1 MLGRVLTILLI
12 AVCVALLFVLGCGV
26 YSRLVLGERVPSVF
40 GYSVLFVSSGSMS
53 PSIDKGDIIII
64 KPADEYVCGD
74 IITFFPHGSSYSTTH
89 RIVDITDGGEFVT
102 QGDANNVADRE
113 GVQKEQVVGKVEIV
127 VGGWCIYLAVFVI
140 TSVII
145 VMCVIPHC
153 LRKKRKEQSEKI

>member
-12 AVCVALLFVLGCGV
+12 AVCVALLFVLGCCV
-26 YSRLVLGERVPSVF
+26 YSRLILGERVPSVF

-113 GVQKEQVVGKVEIV
+113 SVQKEQVVGKVEIV
-127 VGGWCIYLAVFVI
+127 VGGWVYVTILASIVVVGIAYTVI
-140 TSVII
+140 RRL
-145 VMCVIPHC
+145 H
-153 LRKKRKEQSEKI
+153 KHA